1 MAARRGGSAE
11 RPALFF
17 DGPEDFR
24 QWLEEHHESATEL
37 WMGLTKKHV
46 EPRGIT
52 WEEAVEEALCFG
64 WIDSTAQRVD
74 DDTRRQRWTP
84 RKPAGNWSTVNVAL
98 VERLTA
104 QGRMR
109 PAGLAAFARRRPE
122 RQGIYA
128 YEQGGVLVLPP
139 AYAEQLAASPAA
151 AAFWAAATASYR
163 RICISWVSS
172 ARQQQTNDRRMTQLV
187 EDSAAGRLIPTQRY
201 GPPPR
206 WLTRAAAA
214 AAAPDADAGDALTPR

>member
-1 MAARRGGSAE
+1 MAPREGGTSE

-24 QWLEEHHESATEL
+24 VWLEEHHESATEL

-46 EPRGIT
+46 HPRGIT
-52 WEEAVEEALCFG
+52 WEQAVEEALCFG
-64 WIDSTAQRVD
+64 WIDSKAQRID

-104 QGRMR
+104 GGRMR

-122 RQGIYA
+122 RQGTYS
-128 YEQGGVLVLPP
+128 YEQDGELVLPP
-139 AYAEQLAASPAA
+139 EYAAQLAASPAA

-163 RICISWVSS
+163 KICISWVSS
-172 ARQQQTNDRRMTQLV
+172 AKQQQTNDRRMTQLV

-201 GPPPR
+201 GAAPR
-206 WLTRAAAA
+206 WLSRAAAA
-214 AAAPDADAGDALTPR
+214 AAPEPTGQPDAEEA